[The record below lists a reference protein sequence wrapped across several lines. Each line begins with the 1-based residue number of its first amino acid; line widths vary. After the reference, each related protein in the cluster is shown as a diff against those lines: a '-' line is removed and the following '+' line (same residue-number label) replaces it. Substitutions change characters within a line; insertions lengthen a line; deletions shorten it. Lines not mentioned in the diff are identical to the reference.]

1 MTLST
6 APASVAVEALKA
18 GLRGELIQPGAPDYD
33 AARSVWNGM
42 IDKRPALIVRCA
54 GVGDVIDAVN
64 FARENGVQLAVRGG
78 SHSAA
83 GLAMC
88 DGGIVLD
95 LSPMRGVRVDPRAR
109 TVHAQGGLLWA
120 DLDRET
126 QAFGLA
132 TTGGTV
138 SDTGIGGLTLGGGL
152 GWLMGK
158 HGFSCD
164 NVLSVDLVTAD
175 GQLVTASD
183 QEHADLF
190 WALRGGGGNFGVA
203 TSFEYQLHPVGPLIL
218 GGLLIYPLDR
228 ARDVLRFYRDFC
240 ASLPDEAEA
249 FGALLTAPDGNRVIV
264 VLLGYNGPLDEGER
278 ILAPARAFGSP
289 VADLVSPM
297 PYVQRQRLIDDD
309 LAIHGIH
316 RYWKSGFATQLSD
329 AFIDLMVEQAA
340 TMPSPRTKIGLF
352 YVHGAAGRVD
362 PAATAFGLRGNQW
375 DFDIISQWTNP
386 AEAAVHVQWTRQFW
400 SLAEPFTTG
409 AVYVNHIA
417 EDEPGR
423 IHAAFGPNYERLVAV
438 KTQYDPSN
446 LFRLNHNIAP
456 HR

>member
-1 MTLST
+1 
-6 APASVAVEALKA
+6 
-18 GLRGELIQPGAPDYD
+18 
-33 AARSVWNGM
+33 M

-54 GVGDVIDAVN
+54 GVADVIDAVN
-64 FARENGVQLAVRGG
+64 FARENGVELAVRGG

-95 LSPMRGVRVDPRAR
+95 LSPMRGVRVDPSTR

-120 DLDRET
+120 DFDRET

-175 GQLVTASD
+175 GQLLTASAD
-183 QEHADLF
+183 AHPDLF

-218 GGLLIYPLDR
+218 GGLVIHPLER
-228 ARDVLRFYRDFC
+228 GRDVLRFYRDFC

-249 FGALLTAPDGNRVIV
+249 FGALLTAPDGNRVIA
-264 VLLGYNGPLDEGER
+264 VLLGYNGALDEGER
-278 ILAPARAFGSP
+278 VLAPARAFGPP
-289 VADLVSPM
+289 VADLVGPM

-316 RYWKSGFATQLSD
+316 RYWKSGFATELSD

-362 PAATAFGLRGNQW
+362 PRATAFGLRGNQW
-375 DFDIISQWTNP
+375 DFDIISQWDNP

-400 SLAEPFTTG
+400 SMAEPFTTG

-438 KTQYDPSN
+438 KTQYDPGN
-446 LFRLNHNIAP
+446 LFQLNHNIAP
-456 HR
+456 RR